1 MQASGSGHTQAARK
15 KDRPRGP
22 RPRTARAIALAAWGL
37 AALCFLLVA
46 DFAAMDRSTL
56 AALAVAIFLPAI
68 IISLGLLVTAAT
80 WSLQQETQDL
90 QGMVD
95 ELRRAVLQ
103 TDSAAAPL
111 SPGAQSDLDRLKARQ
126 QQTET
131 RLTMFFSQRG
141 RTRSTGP
148 DTPAQPDG
156 EYQADFLAADGSE
169 AARTEISPADL
180 IRALNFPENEQDQP
194 GFDALRL
201 ALADPRLA
209 PLIRAAQD
217 VLTRL
222 AQEGIYMDD
231 LRPDRARP
239 EFWRAF
245 AEGQRGQAIAP
256 LGGIRDRSCL
266 AITSGRM
273 RSDPDFRAS
282 VHLFLREFDRVF
294 ASFASRADDSQISA
308 VADTRSARAFM
319 LLGRVSGVF
328 S

>member
-1 MQASGSGHTQAARK
+1 MRASGSGHAQGARK
-15 KDRPRGP
+15 KDTPRGLE
-22 RPRTARAIALAAWGL
+22 PRTARVIALGAWGL
-37 AALCFLLVA
+37 AILSFLLVA
-46 DFAAMDRSTL
+46 DFSAMDRPTL
-56 AALAVAIFLPAI
+56 AALAVAFCLPAI
-68 IISLGLLVTAAT
+68 FISLGLLVTAAT
-80 WSLQQETQDL
+80 WSLRQETQDL

-103 TDSAAAPL
+103 HESAATPL
-111 SPGAQSDLDRLKARQ
+111 SPAAQSDLDRLKDRQ

-141 RTRSTGP
+141 RVRKIDP
-148 DTPAQPDG
+148 DSAPPPDG
-156 EYQADFLAADGSE
+156 EDQADFLDGAGPTTTVSE
-169 AARTEISPADL
+169 IPPADL
-180 IRALNFPENEQDQP
+180 IRALNFPENEKDQP

-273 RSDPDFRAS
+273 RSDPEFRAS

-294 ASFASRADDSQISA
+294 ARFAARADDSQISA
-308 VADTRSARAFM
+308 LADTRSARAFM

>member
-1 MQASGSGHTQAARK
+1 MPATAPKPPKATGAKRK
-15 KDRPRGP
+15 PRGLEP
-22 RPRTARAIALAAWGL
+22 RIARVGAFIAVCL
-37 AALCFLLVA
+37 AALAFVLVA
-46 DFAAMDRSTL
+46 DFETMDQLTL
-56 AALAVAIFLPAI
+56 IALGLATFMPAVVIA
-68 IISLGLLVTAAT
+68 LGLLVAAAT
-80 WSLQQETQDL
+80 WSLGRETEIL
-90 QGMVD
+90 QGKLD
-95 ELRRAVLQ
+95 ELRQTLLQ
-103 TDSAAAPL
+103 KETDAARL
-111 SPGAQSDLDRLKARQ
+111 SPVAQSHLETLQARQ
-126 QQTET
+126 KATET
-131 RLTMFFSQRG
+131 SLTMFFSQRG
-141 RTRSTGP
+141 RKLTGRDTEP
-148 DTPAQPDG
+148 DSQASLGLDSLPDPTSETLPA
-156 EYQADFLAADGSE
+156 S
-169 AARTEISPADL
+169 DL
-180 IRALNFPENEQDQP
+180 IRALHFPENEADQE
-194 GFDALRL
+194 GFDSLRL

-245 AEGQRGQAIAP
+245 AEGRRGPAIAP

-273 RSDPDFRAS
+273 RSDPEFRAS

-294 ASFASRADDSQISA
+294 ATFAPHADDSQISA
-308 VADTRSARAFM
+308 FADTRSARAFM

>member
-1 MQASGSGHTQAARK
+1 
-15 KDRPRGP
+15 
-22 RPRTARAIALAAWGL
+22 
-37 AALCFLLVA
+37 
-46 DFAAMDRSTL
+46 MDRTTL

-68 IISLGLLVTAAT
+68 LISMGLLITAAT
-80 WSLQQETQDL
+80 WSLREETRDL

-103 TDSAAAPL
+103 QESAAAPL
-111 SPGAQSDLDRLKARQ
+111 SPAAQSDLDSLKSRQ

-141 RTRSTGP
+141 RVQKTSP
-148 DTPAQPDG
+148 DSADPPED
-156 EYQADFLAADGSE
+156 ESQADFLAAAGSE
-169 AARTEISPADL
+169 ITRSEISPTDL

-273 RSDPDFRAS
+273 RSDPEFRAS

-294 ASFASRADDSQISA
+294 ANFAARADDSQISA
-308 VADTRSARAFM
+308 LADTRSARAFM
-319 LLGRVSGVF
+319 LLGRVTGVF